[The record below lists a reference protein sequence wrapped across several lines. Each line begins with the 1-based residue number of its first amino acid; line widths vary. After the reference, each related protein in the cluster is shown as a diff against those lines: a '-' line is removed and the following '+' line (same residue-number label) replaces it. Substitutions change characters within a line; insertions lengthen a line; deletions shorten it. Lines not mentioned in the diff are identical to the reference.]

1 MIVYLCRQNRK
12 AMIDEKTILEVLA
25 EQQEEIKSYK
35 QLKWV
40 ERKEESLFEFDT
52 SMAQVVIGVRRSGKS
67 TLCHKVLLERGIR
80 YGYVNFDDDR
90 LAEMQVGDLNTVLSC
105 VYQLYGTDIP
115 YLVLDE
121 IQDVDGWY
129 LFVNRLLRTSLNIF
143 ITGSNAKLL
152 SGELATHL
160 TGRYNEIH
168 LYPFSFSEYCQYHQ
182 IDTQSITTKA
192 DAGRKRAFMDYIHDG
207 GFPEMQRLRNK
218 RAYVQSLIEAILRK
232 DIQKRFKI
240 RNIEALRKLAHHLIN
255 NACQEVNYDD
265 LSEMLGIADKT
276 AKKYV
281 DYLSQAFLIQP
292 LTRHSFKSS
301 VRIRNQKAY
310 IIDTGLQGHRDN
322 ALAAENL
329 GWRLE
334 NVAYIELLRRCAHDF
349 LDLYYYKSNPRA
361 KEVDFVVC
369 DQSKVVELIQVAYE
383 IDSQRT
389 YHRETTSLV
398 KASEALS
405 CNRLTLIAFS
415 PTREVEIDG
424 KTIHIVSALE
434 WLLQ

>member
-1 MIVYLCRQNRK
+1 
-12 AMIDEKTILEVLA
+12 MIDEKIILQVLA
-25 EQQEEIKSYK
+25 EQQEEIKNYK
-35 QLKWV
+35 PQKWV
-40 ERKEESLFEFDT
+40 TRMEESLFEFDT
-52 SMAQVVIGVRRSGKS
+52 TMAQVVIGVRRSGKS

-80 YGYVNFDDDR
+80 YAYVNFDDDR
-90 LAEMQVGDLNTVLSC
+90 LANMKVADLNTMLSC

-129 LFVNRLLRTSLNIF
+129 LFVNRLLRTSLHIF
-143 ITGSNAKLL
+143 VTGSNAKLL

-168 LYPFSFSEYCQYHQ
+168 LYPFSLSEYCYYHK

-192 DAGRKRAFMDYIHDG
+192 DADRKRAFMDYIHDG
-207 GFPEMQRLRNK
+207 GFPEMQGLRNK

-240 RNIEALRKLAHHLIN
+240 RNIESLRKLAHHLIN

-265 LSEMLGIADKT
+265 LSDMLGIADKT
-276 AKKYV
+276 VKKYV
-281 DYLSQAFLIQP
+281 DYLSQAFLIQL
-292 LTRHSFKSS
+292 LTRHSFKSQ
-301 VRIRNQKAY
+301 VRMRNQKAY
-310 IIDTGLQGHRDN
+310 IVDTGLQGNRDN
-322 ALAAENL
+322 ALAPENM

-334 NVAYIELLRRCAHDF
+334 NVVYIELLRRCAHDV
-349 LDLYYYKSNPRA
+349 LDVYYYKPAPRA
-361 KEVDFVVC
+361 KEIDFVVY
-369 DQSKVVELIQVAYE
+369 DQNKVVELIQVAYE
-383 IDSQRT
+383 IDSERT
-389 YHRETTSLV
+389 YDREISSLV
-398 KASEALS
+398 KASNALS

-415 PTREVEIDG
+415 TTRDVEIDG

-434 WLLQ
+434 WLLKNNMD